1 MKICILS
8 SLEDSMQRDTGASVR
23 IYYLVNGLAALGNDV
38 QVIMPNEKND
48 SNHIENDVEIY
59 GFRGLIPNIVLKAI
73 KRLVGVKRFTSLY
86 IYDLLFISRICPLIQ
101 NSDVVQIEQQ
111 TAWGLLIP
119 FIKIV
124 LKKPVVIDC
133 HDVFQALR
141 VKHTTSIRKF
151 LEVFSEKLAYD
162 HADMVLTVSKNEKN
176 RLVSYGVNP
185 HKIQVID
192 NGVDI
197 EAFNPFVDASFI
209 KNHYDLKNFHTIIFV
224 GNMEYLPNLEAVR
237 MIDSKIAPLIKK
249 EVSNV
254 HFLIVGRSPPNMEF
268 PNLTLTGIVDNVA
281 EFIVASDVAIAPL
294 FSGSGT
300 RLKILEY
307 FSCGIPVVSSTV
319 GVEGLDVK
327 NGIHALVEDDLDRF
341 AMGVIKLLK
350 NKELATKLGKNARE
364 LVVNT
369 YSWKKSTMNLS
380 KAYHKF
386 LE

>member
-1 MKICILS
+1 
-8 SLEDSMQRDTGASVR
+8 MQRDTGASVR